1 MGDNRSFRTERT
13 AKTVDDAVAALRAAV
28 ERRGITVS
36 AVIDHAAAAQSAG
49 VALAGETVVIF
60 GNPSVGTAVMLADAR
75 AGLDLPLRV
84 LVRETATGAELL
96 YRDPHVLADEFD
108 LSTTTETLDALAGVL
123 AAVTAEAAA

>member
-1 MGDNRSFRTERT
+1 MTENGSFRSKRT

-49 VALAGETVVIF
+49 LALAGETVVIF

-84 LVRETATGAELL
+84 LVRGTGAGAELF
-96 YRDPHVLADEFD
+96 YRDPRGLAGEYR
-108 LSTTTETLDALAGVL
+108 LSTATETLEALAGVL
-123 AAVTAEAAA
+123 DAVTAEAAA